1 MAGTINMNKVNAP
14 EADLK
19 PNVEV
24 APVLTDQNSIQ
35 INPELTEDTKE
46 TASDCVAA
54 EPEHG
59 TKKHT
64 CTYMGVGLWTD
75 AHDTVWGHKDTHV
88 FTDEEFATR
97 DDIKYMIDY
106 GAILH
111 SES

>member
-24 APVLTDQNSIQ
+24 APVLTDQDSIQ
-35 INPELTEDTKE
+35 INPELTEDSKE
-46 TASDCVAA
+46 TASDCVVA

-64 CTYMGVGLWTD
+64 CTYMGNGVWTD
-75 AHDTVWGHKDTHV
+75 RDGMKWVRKDTHV
-88 FTDEEFATR
+88 FTGEEFATR

>member
-35 INPELTEDTKE
+35 INPELTEDSKE

-54 EPEHG
+54 VPEHG

-64 CTYMGVGLWTD
+64 CTYMGNGVWTD
-75 AHDTVWGHKDTHV
+75 RDGMNWVRKDTHV

>member
-24 APVLTDQNSIQ
+24 APVLTDQTSIQ
-35 INPELTEDTKE
+35 INPELTEDSKK

-64 CTYMGVGLWTD
+64 CTYMGNGVWTD
-75 AHDTVWGHKDTHV
+75 RDGMNWVRKDTNV

>member
-35 INPELTEDTKE
+35 INPELTEDSKE

-54 EPEHG
+54 GPEHG

-64 CTYMGVGLWTD
+64 CTYMGNGVWTD
-75 AHDTVWGHKDTHV
+75 RDGMNWVRKDTHV

>member
-14 EADLK
+14 EVDLK
-19 PNVEV
+19 PNVET
-24 APVLTDQNSIQ
+24 APVLTDQQGTQ
-35 INPELTEDTKE
+35 INPELTEEAKK

-59 TKKHT
+59 TTKHT
-64 CTYMGVGLWTD
+64 CIYMGIGFWTD
-75 AHDTVWGHKDTHV
+75 TNGVVWEHKDTHV
-88 FTDEEFATR
+88 YTDEEFATR

>member
-35 INPELTEDTKE
+35 INPELTEDSRE

-64 CTYMGVGLWTD
+64 CTYMGNGVWTD
-75 AHDTVWGHKDTHV
+75 RDGMNWVRKDTHV

>member
-1 MAGTINMNKVNAP
+1 MAGTINMNKVNAS

-24 APVLTDQNSIQ
+24 APVLTDQDSIQ
-35 INPELTEDTKE
+35 INPELTKDSKE
-46 TASDCVAA
+46 TASDCVVAG
-54 EPEHG
+54 PEHR

-64 CTYMGVGLWTD
+64 CTYMGNGVWTD
-75 AHDTVWGHKDTHV
+75 SDGMKWVRKDTHV

>member
-1 MAGTINMNKVNAP
+1 MAGTINMNKVNAQ

-35 INPELTEDTKE
+35 INPELTEDSKE

-54 EPEHG
+54 EPEHR

-64 CTYMGVGLWTD
+64 CTYMGNGVWTD
-75 AHDTVWGHKDTHV
+75 RDGMNWVRKDTHV

>member
-35 INPELTEDTKE
+35 INPELTEDSKE

-54 EPEHG
+54 GPEHG

-64 CTYMGVGLWTD
+64 CTYMGNGVWTD
-75 AHDTVWGHKDTHV
+75 RDGMDWVRKDTHV

>member
-1 MAGTINMNKVNAP
+1 MAGTINMNKVNVS

-35 INPELTEDTKE
+35 INPELTEDSKE
-46 TASDCVAA
+46 TASNCVAA

-64 CTYMGVGLWTD
+64 CTYMGNGVWTD
-75 AHDTVWGHKDTHV
+75 RDGMNWVRKDTHV

>member
-1 MAGTINMNKVNAP
+1 MAGTINMNKINAP

-35 INPELTEDTKE
+35 INPELTEDSKE

-54 EPEHG
+54 GPEHG

-64 CTYMGVGLWTD
+64 CTYMGNGVWTD
-75 AHDTVWGHKDTHV
+75 RDGMDWVRKDTHV

>member
-1 MAGTINMNKVNAP
+1 MAGTINMNKINAQ

-19 PNVEV
+19 PNAET
-24 APVLTDQNSIQ
+24 APVLTGQNSIQ
-35 INPELTEDTKE
+35 INSELTEDSKE

-75 AHDTVWGHKDTHV
+75 ANDMVWKHKDTHV
-88 FTDEEFATR
+88 FTDEEFSTR